1 MKRSLIYIF
10 LLMLLCACGQSYE
23 EKQAMTRAER
33 AKQRRQDSLA
43 LKVAVLPTLDCMPI
57 YLAKAHGFFDA
68 DGLDVRLRMWNA
80 QMDCDTALTGGS
92 IEGAVTDRKRVEYME
107 SKGTA
112 LTILGST
119 NAYWQLI
126 SNRTAR
132 VKNVRQLGDKMV
144 AMTRHSAT
152 DFLTDEALKGVK
164 TTATVFRVQINDV
177 TIRLQMLLNNEMD
190 AMWLTEPQATTA
202 RLKKNPVLKDSRQMK
217 QQLGVVAFRT
227 DALKDKRRQQQMAKF
242 VKCYNAACDS
252 LNAKGL
258 QHYADLITTYCKTD
272 GETVDSLPQLKFTHI
287 AFRRGESGKQ

>member
-1 MKRSLIYIF
+1 
-10 LLMLLCACGQSYE
+10 
-23 EKQAMTRAER
+23 MTRAER

-202 RLKKNPVLKDSRQMK
+202 RLKKNHVLKDSRQMK

-258 QHYADLITTYCKTD
+258 QYYADLITTYCKTD

>member
-33 AKQRRQDSLA
+33 AKQKRQDSLA

>member
-1 MKRSLIYIF
+1 
-10 LLMLLCACGQSYE
+10 
-23 EKQAMTRAER
+23 MTRAER
-33 AKQRRQDSLA
+33 AKQKRQDSLA

-202 RLKKNPVLKDSRQMK
+202 RLKKNPVLKDSRRMK